1 MPHLYDSS
9 TSHIVVKYFFISHD
23 NISHD
28 KKERAMS
35 VSFDQRV
42 ANFCAGPA
50 SMPTAVLQKAQAELL
65 NWQGS
70 GMSVMEMSHRSSEF
84 VGIASK
90 AEQDLRK
97 LMNIPDNYKVLFL
110 QGGASLQFSAI
121 PLNLLKGEADY
132 LDTGIWSK
140 KAISEAK
147 RYEQAGLGKINVV
160 ASAKDSNYTI
170 VPPRD
175 SWQLNDNADYF
186 HYCPNETINGLA
198 MFDVPAVNVPIVAD
212 MSSCI
217 LSSPI
222 DVSKF
227 GLIYAGAQKNI
238 GPAGLTLVIVRDDLI
253 GHANLVCP
261 SILDYKNQ
269 ADNDSMVNTPATFSW
284 YLAGLVFEWL
294 LEQGG
299 VEAIYQQNL
308 LKAQK
313 LYEFIDQSDFY
324 QNPVNKDNRSIMNV
338 PFTLADS
345 QLDKT
350 FLAKAD
356 EAGLLNLKGHRT
368 VGGMRASIYNAIDLA
383 TIEKLIKFMQ
393 QFEQT
398 SV

>member
-1 MPHLYDSS
+1 
-9 TSHIVVKYFFISHD
+9 
-23 NISHD
+23 
-28 KKERAMS
+28 MS

-65 NWQGS
+65 NWHGS

-160 ASAKDSNYTI
+160 ASAKDSNYTT

-217 LSSPI
+217 LSSLI

-383 TIEKLIKFMQ
+383 TIEKLIRFMQ
-393 QFEQT
+393 EFEQT

>member
-1 MPHLYDSS
+1 
-9 TSHIVVKYFFISHD
+9 
-23 NISHD
+23 
-28 KKERAMS
+28 
-35 VSFDQRV
+35 
-42 ANFCAGPA
+42 
-50 SMPTAVLQKAQAELL
+50 
-65 NWQGS
+65 
-70 GMSVMEMSHRSSEF
+70 
-84 VGIASK
+84 
-90 AEQDLRK
+90 
-97 LMNIPDNYKVLFL
+97 
-110 QGGASLQFSAI
+110 
-121 PLNLLKGEADY
+121 
-132 LDTGIWSK
+132 
-140 KAISEAK
+140 
-147 RYEQAGLGKINVV
+147 
-160 ASAKDSNYTI
+160 
-170 VPPRD
+170 
-175 SWQLNDNADYF
+175 
-186 HYCPNETINGLA
+186 
-198 MFDVPAVNVPIVAD
+198 
-212 MSSCI
+212 SCI

-269 ADNDSMVNTPATFSW
+269 ADNDSMVNTPATFAW

-356 EAGLLNLKGHRT
+356 EAGFLN
-368 VGGMRASIYNAIDLA
+368 
-383 TIEKLIKFMQ
+383 
-393 QFEQT
+393 
-398 SV
+398 

>member
-1 MPHLYDSS
+1 
-9 TSHIVVKYFFISHD
+9 
-23 NISHD
+23 
-28 KKERAMS
+28 
-35 VSFDQRV
+35 
-42 ANFCAGPA
+42 
-50 SMPTAVLQKAQAELL
+50 
-65 NWQGS
+65 
-70 GMSVMEMSHRSSEF
+70 
-84 VGIASK
+84 
-90 AEQDLRK
+90 
-97 LMNIPDNYKVLFL
+97 
-110 QGGASLQFSAI
+110 
-121 PLNLLKGEADY
+121 
-132 LDTGIWSK
+132 
-140 KAISEAK
+140 
-147 RYEQAGLGKINVV
+147 
-160 ASAKDSNYTI
+160 
-170 VPPRD
+170 
-175 SWQLNDNADYF
+175 
-186 HYCPNETINGLA
+186 

-356 EAGLLNLKGHRT
+356 EAGFLNLKGHRS

>member
-1 MPHLYDSS
+1 MQVH
-9 TSHIVVKYFFISHD
+9 
-23 NISHD
+23 
-28 KKERAMS
+28 
-35 VSFDQRV
+35 
-42 ANFCAGPA
+42 
-50 SMPTAVLQKAQAELL
+50 
-65 NWQGS
+65 
-70 GMSVMEMSHRSSEF
+70 
-84 VGIASK
+84 
-90 AEQDLRK
+90 
-97 LMNIPDNYKVLFL
+97 
-110 QGGASLQFSAI
+110 
-121 PLNLLKGEADY
+121 
-132 LDTGIWSK
+132 
-140 KAISEAK
+140 
-147 RYEQAGLGKINVV
+147 
-160 ASAKDSNYTI
+160 
-170 VPPRD
+170 
-175 SWQLNDNADYF
+175 
-186 HYCPNETINGLA
+186 
-198 MFDVPAVNVPIVAD
+198 
-212 MSSCI
+212 
-217 LSSPI
+217 
-222 DVSKF
+222 
-227 GLIYAGAQKNI
+227 KNI

>member
-1 MPHLYDSS
+1 
-9 TSHIVVKYFFISHD
+9 
-23 NISHD
+23 
-28 KKERAMS
+28 MS

-160 ASAKDSNYTI
+160 ASAKDSNYTT

-175 SWQLNDNADYF
+175 SWQLNNNADYF

-222 DVSKF
+222 EVSKF

-356 EAGLLNLKGHRT
+356 EAGFLNLKGHRT

-383 TIEKLIKFMQ
+383 TVEKLIKFMQ

>member
-1 MPHLYDSS
+1 
-9 TSHIVVKYFFISHD
+9 
-23 NISHD
+23 
-28 KKERAMS
+28 
-35 VSFDQRV
+35 
-42 ANFCAGPA
+42 
-50 SMPTAVLQKAQAELL
+50 
-65 NWQGS
+65 
-70 GMSVMEMSHRSSEF
+70 
-84 VGIASK
+84 
-90 AEQDLRK
+90 
-97 LMNIPDNYKVLFL
+97 
-110 QGGASLQFSAI
+110 
-121 PLNLLKGEADY
+121 
-132 LDTGIWSK
+132 
-140 KAISEAK
+140 
-147 RYEQAGLGKINVV
+147 
-160 ASAKDSNYTI
+160 
-170 VPPRD
+170 
-175 SWQLNDNADYF
+175 
-186 HYCPNETINGLA
+186 

-222 DVSKF
+222 EVSKF

-356 EAGLLNLKGHRT
+356 EAGFLNLKGHRS